1 MIQWRVAVA
10 VVALAG
16 AFGAGWYAQ
25 GLRWGADVLSREA
38 AASAAQTEASNRA
51 VAQMAAE
58 RIAAQQ
64 READAIQHLARLQHE
79 NDDLRARVDA
89 GVVRLRIKATCPS
102 VPATGAVPGEPGRT
116 VAELDR
122 DAERAYFAHRD
133 AIAKWSARL
142 EQCRAEVRARSASA
156 GRE

>member
-1 MIQWRVAVA
+1 MIPTIWRMWFAVG
-10 VVALAG
+10 ALVG

-25 GLRWGADVLSREA
+25 GLRWDADVASREA

-51 VAQMAAE
+51 VAQIAAE
-58 RIAAQQ
+58 RVAAQQ

-89 GVVRLRIKATCPS
+89 GAVRLRVAAKCPS
-102 VPATGAVPGEPGRT
+102 VPAPAGTIPGEPGRT
-116 VAELDR
+116 FAELDG

-133 AIAKWSARL
+133 AIAKWTARL
-142 EQCRAEVRARSASA
+142 EQCRAEVRARSAA
-156 GRE
+156 H

>member
-1 MIQWRVAVA
+1 MIPLRVWLVIAV
-10 VVALAG
+10 
-16 AFGAGWYAQ
+16 FGGFGIGWYVQ
-25 GLRWGADVLSREA
+25 GLRWGADVSSREVA
-38 AASAAQTEASNRA
+38 TSAAQTEASNRA

-89 GVVRLRIKATCPS
+89 GAVRLRIKATCPS
-102 VPATGAVPGEPGRT
+102 VPTAGAVPGEPGHAT
-116 VAELDR
+116 AELDR

-142 EQCRAEVRARSASA
+142 EQCRAEVKARS
-156 GRE
+156 GR